1 MRPRRLAPGDRFTWR
16 FKTKDY
22 WQFVP
27 APKTIETVEEL
38 MRLHEPWVTSNT
50 RQVLELIEAHG
61 GRVSLNDEGL
71 IVVELDDPQ
80 LDRLNSE
87 LALVGCAVDSE
98 LLQTV

>member
-22 WQFVP
+22 SESIP
-27 APKTIETVEEL
+27 APKTIESAEEL

-50 RQVLELIEAHG
+50 RQVLELIDAHG
-61 GRVSLNDEGL
+61 GRVFLNEEGL
-71 IVVELDDPQ
+71 VVVELAHSQ
-80 LDRLNSE
+80 LDQLNSQ
-87 LALVGCAVDSE
+87 LALVGCAVSGE